1 MGKIIVIGSSN
12 TDMVVTSSKMPL
24 PGETVL
30 GSEFDIIQGGKGANQ
45 AVAVAR
51 AGGNVTF
58 IAKVGNDSFG
68 TNAINGY
75 KADNIDTNYVLID
88 DNKPTGVAVIIVDEN
103 SGQNSI
109 VVAPGANGNL
119 SVEDIEKV
127 ESEIKSADILLVQLE
142 IPLKTV
148 MFALKLAKENGIKT
162 ILNPAPAKLL
172 SDDILKKID
181 IITPNETETEILTGI
196 EITDDASMKKAAAI
210 LLESINDTVIITL
223 GSKGAYYLNK
233 SGEEGIVP
241 AQKVNAV
248 DTTAAGDVFNGYLA
262 ASLATKKPLHDSILL
277 ANKAAA
283 ISVLGKGAQP
293 SIPSL
298 QQVINYKQRQFD

>member
-51 AGGNVTF
+51 AGENVTF

-233 SGEEGIVP
+233 TGEEGIVP

>member
-109 VVAPGANGNL
+109 VVAPGANDNL

-127 ESEIKSADILLVQLE
+127 ESEIKSADILLIQLE

-262 ASLATKKPLHDSILL
+262 ASLATKNPLHDSILL